1 MGSSS
6 KPDHFLR
13 TQDLSLIT
21 VSVIEENQDYS
32 GKSVLYGYLVISIG
46 NYGFSFNFVDSI
58 YFSDTKVYLFVKT
71 LFLFWL
77 LCFI

>member
-58 YFSDTKVYLFVKT
+58 FQWTDDFKDNQIHQ
-71 LFLFWL
+71 FLS
-77 LCFI
+77 